1 MAKYLLQASYKA
13 EGVKGLL
20 SEGGSS
26 RVAAVKK
33 AFKSAG
39 GKLESFYF
47 AFGESDVYLIAD
59 VADNATMAGIALN
72 IAATGVVS
80 VKTTVLLTA
89 EEIDAAA
96 QTKAPSYRA
105 PGQ

>member
-1 MAKYLLQASYKA
+1 MSKYLLQASYKA

-26 RVAAVKK
+26 RAAAVKK
-33 AFKSAG
+33 ALKSAG

-47 AFGESDVYLIAD
+47 AFGESDVYLICEAP
-59 VADNATMAGIALN
+59 DNATMAAIALN
-72 IAATGVVS
+72 IAASGIVNI
-80 VKTTVLLTA
+80 KTTVLLTA
-89 EEIDAAA
+89 EEIDSAA
-96 QTKAPSYRA
+96 QAKAPSYRA

>member
-1 MAKYLLQASYKA
+1 MSKYLLQANYKA

-20 SEGGSS
+20 AEGGSS

-33 AFKSAG
+33 ALKSAG

-47 AFGESDVYLIAD
+47 AFGESDVYLICD
-59 VADNATMAGIALN
+59 VPDNATMAAIALN
-72 IAATGVVS
+72 IATSGTVHI
-80 VKTTVLLTA
+80 KTTVLLTA
-89 EEIDAAA
+89 EELDAAA